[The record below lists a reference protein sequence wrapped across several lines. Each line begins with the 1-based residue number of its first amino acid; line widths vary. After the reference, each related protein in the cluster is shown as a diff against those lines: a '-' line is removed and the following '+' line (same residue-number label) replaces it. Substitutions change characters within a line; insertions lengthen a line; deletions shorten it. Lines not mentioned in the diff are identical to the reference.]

1 MKNKNKFGGPPLPSF
16 KIDDKAV
23 AIKECG
29 TDLRTETQV
38 NGNKLRVYK

>member
-1 MKNKNKFGGPPLPSF
+1 MKNKNKFEGPPLPSF

-29 TDLRTETQV
+29 TEQKHRLMETS
-38 NGNKLRVYK
+38 